1 MCASC
6 HMGSFPL
13 IEIIADIWNSN
24 KIMGAKHALL
34 VIRHTFTSLSHSL
47 HSLRS
52 LRFAFFFSIY
62 ISPQLTSPALDECG
76 GVSVYTC
83 MSLSMFSSYTHFS
96 PMSNYV
102 EYSIWNTCWQSCGV
116 YPLHLSLSLSLILW
130 ILFHR
135 HTNNMQ
141 CATHK
146 CSYILHHWMM
156 MATPNSVS
164 H

>member
-34 VIRHTFTSLSHSL
+34 VIRHTFTSLS

-116 YPLHLSLSLSLILW
+116 YPLHLSLSLSFCGFSSLDIPT
-130 ILFHR
+130 ICSVQR
-135 HTNNMQ
+135 TNAHT
-141 CATHK
+141 
-146 CSYILHHWMM
+146 ILHHWMM

-164 H
+164 Y